1 MYKLTLTMSKSASII
16 KWLNKSSYCPMC
28 GNAIKARHV
37 CIRCGRI
44 GFSDNDFICK
54 IFDTTP
60 LQSKAIINIASHTPT
75 ILNNEIMI
83 LCCGIILKRIN
94 EEDIVTIAEANKF
107 NNNMAVGWA
116 MDIAHITNQTKI
128 KTEQLIDEKI
138 VAEIEQHKSTT
149 TTEQVYTECILR
161 FIESG
166 MHKRAAELASLKS
179 RTTEEER
186 ELVEITKSFM
196 FGA

>member
-1 MYKLTLTMSKSASII
+1 MSKSASII
-16 KWLNKSSYCPMC
+16 KWLNKSSSCPMC

-37 CIRCGRI
+37 CINCGRI

-54 IFDTTP
+54 TFNITP
-60 LQSKAIINIASHTPT
+60 FQSKSIINIASHNP
-75 ILNNEIMI
+75 IISDNEIMI
-83 LCCGIILKRIN
+83 LCCGIILRNISD
-94 EEDIVTIAEANKF
+94 EDIATITEANRLNK
-107 NNNMAVGWA
+107 NTAVEWA
-116 MDIAHITNQTKI
+116 VNIAHITNQTKI
-128 KTEQLIDEKI
+128 EIEKLIDGKMI
-138 VAEIEQHKSTT
+138 TEIERHRSINTN
-149 TTEQVYTECILR
+149 EQVYTECILR

-179 RTTEEER
+179 RTAEEER